1 MLNLFYC
8 YKVHKKPV
16 EKMLKNDSQILLKL
30 ELIINRQKSIE
41 TRIMNLENWLDNNN
55 NKKKE
60 FDEDELKVIKI
71 KII

>member
-1 MLNLFYC
+1 
-8 YKVHKKPV
+8 
-16 EKMLKNDSQILLKL
+16 MLKNDSQILSKL
-30 ELIINRQKSIE
+30 ELIINGQKSIE

-71 KII
+71 NII